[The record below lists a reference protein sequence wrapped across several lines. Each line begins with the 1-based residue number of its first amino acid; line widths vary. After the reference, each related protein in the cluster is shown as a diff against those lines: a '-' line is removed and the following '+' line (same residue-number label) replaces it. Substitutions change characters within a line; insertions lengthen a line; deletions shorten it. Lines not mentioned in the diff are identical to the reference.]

1 MIENMPIASA
11 PLVPTEIYEKL
22 IEQAY
27 IDPIRTVIVVDD
39 EFPSLDSLIEKEL
52 NGVRPWAGSEGD
64 ARKVSEILSY
74 CRNRDRPWLV
84 DVHDGREVSVR
95 GEERIAPYLH
105 HSDLMILD
113 YHLAGDS
120 GTGDHAIGI
129 LRDLASNDH
138 FNMVIVYTKG
148 DSDAIG
154 NVFRQISLSLMSD
167 DESLSDIPH
176 YPKQQINETIA
187 EWEDDDTEIEA
198 KLLSIISDQTYLEVR
213 KSNSCKELLKM
224 PEWQL
229 LKELLKTAPANKVG
243 DALWAK
249 WLISKKHDVLKEQ
262 FSTNDLGDISWVR
275 EKAFNWLRT
284 DRLFVTVISKSHAP
298 KDLPEMLKAAIINW
312 CPSPHQLLMARMRA
326 QMDEHGVLAESGV
339 LRDRLLQ
346 AGWMRQLFS
355 EKCVDRKQT
364 LKGTV
369 DKHWEALGDNLRAN
383 IDSYAG
389 ELTSH
394 LDELGEDE
402 VFKRFFGHI
411 NLATQNDKILKR
423 LNTHACMKARFEHS
437 HLMTGHIIKIG
448 SELWACLSPACDLV
462 PGQKKTGWQG
472 RLGDYL
478 PFKAVLLHKVSDEAA
493 LEQANQNIFVFIPTE
508 KDADCYSIYPM
519 GEAHTNPQ
527 WEQLFAKNS
536 GRFSGENGHLV
547 IGRLNESEGDL
558 KFENSGAEVVCQLRY
573 EYALNLLQRL
583 GTTLTRVGLDYHS
596 S

>member
-176 YPKQQINETIA
+176 YPKQQINEAIA

-198 KLLSIISDQTYLEVR
+198 KLLSIISDQTYLG
-213 KSNSCKELLKM
+213 N
-224 PEWQL
+224 
-229 LKELLKTAPANKVG
+229 
-243 DALWAK
+243 
-249 WLISKKHDVLKEQ
+249 
-262 FSTNDLGDISWVR
+262 
-275 EKAFNWLRT
+275 LRT
-284 DRLFVTVISKSHAP
+284 SF
-298 KDLPEMLKAAIINW
+298 
-312 CPSPHQLLMARMRA
+312 
-326 QMDEHGVLAESGV
+326 QM
-339 LRDRLLQ
+339 
-346 AGWMRQLFS
+346 
-355 EKCVDRKQT
+355 C
-364 LKGTV
+364 
-369 DKHWEALGDNLRAN
+369 
-383 IDSYAG
+383 
-389 ELTSH
+389 
-394 LDELGEDE
+394 
-402 VFKRFFGHI
+402 
-411 NLATQNDKILKR
+411 
-423 LNTHACMKARFEHS
+423 
-437 HLMTGHIIKIG
+437 
-448 SELWACLSPACDLV
+448 
-462 PGQKKTGWQG
+462 
-472 RLGDYL
+472 
-478 PFKAVLLHKVSDEAA
+478 
-493 LEQANQNIFVFIPTE
+493 
-508 KDADCYSIYPM
+508 
-519 GEAHTNPQ
+519 
-527 WEQLFAKNS
+527 
-536 GRFSGENGHLV
+536 
-547 IGRLNESEGDL
+547 
-558 KFENSGAEVVCQLRY
+558 
-573 EYALNLLQRL
+573 
-583 GTTLTRVGLDYHS
+583 
-596 S
+596 